1 MQYRSTHKDGYNKN
15 KTNHLSAG
23 RGGSCTH
30 TLLGLMGNG
39 AAVMETAC
47 QLIKKLNTQLPDHL
61 AILFLGVFPK
71 EFKTSLQAWM

>member
-1 MQYRSTHKDGYNKN
+1 
-15 KTNHLSAG
+15 
-23 RGGSCTH
+23 
-30 TLLGLMGNG
+30 MGNG